1 MRAGHNSCGLL
12 RAHTALGET
21 MSGEGIEFCSIMEG
35 NVIRRILN
43 RRTLAAYFG
52 VSLLLT
58 VITKGAGS
66 AADILGGFVP
76 VQGGRLN
83 VLEIMRWNLGVLA
96 PVVASI
102 LFMDEELGTLRY
114 FTLPRSKSV
123 GSWCRLRFI
132 AVGVANLVYL
142 LVAQAVSAIY
152 AMVRIGWGRSHV
164 NVVGDIANATGS
176 AVGVME
182 NAVRSADTGKV
193 CFFCIFLIVFLV
205 HSFTMSV
212 VSAALLACKGKPQA
226 PVLLF
231 LVVEGFLATIGS
243 LFPHVSTYLPPYWGM
258 VQQACSWAEGG
269 IFYLL
274 GTVGTQLVLAVC
286 AVRYVAVILHNAE

>member
-1 MRAGHNSCGLL
+1 M
-12 RAHTALGET
+12 
-21 MSGEGIEFCSIMEG
+21 
-35 NVIRRILN
+35 IRRILN

-52 VSLLLT
+52 VCLLLT

-76 VQGGRLN
+76 AQGGRLN

-96 PVVASI
+96 PVAASI
-102 LFMDEELGTLRY
+102 LFMNEELGTLRY

-132 AVGVANLVYL
+132 AVGTANLVYL
-142 LVAQAVSAIY
+142 LVAQAVSAVY
-152 AMVRIGWGRSHV
+152 AMVRIGWSRSLV
-164 NVVGDIANATGS
+164 NAVGDIANATGS
-176 AVGVME
+176 AVVVMG
-182 NAVRSADTGKV
+182 NAIK
-193 CFFCIFLIVFLV
+193 FLIVFLI
-205 HSFTMSV
+205 HSFTMSA
-212 VSAALLACKGKPQA
+212 VSAALLAWKGKPHA

-231 LVVEGFLATIGS
+231 VVVEGFLTTIGN
-243 LFPHVSTYLPPYWGM
+243 LFPHASAYLPPYWGM

-286 AVRYVAVILHNAE
+286 AVRYVAVILHNIE